1 MFQEKLLPLLISF
14 LLGFLL
20 NSVLYMMP
28 DIVVSKSDLFENIS
42 DDCNADNEKDDDDPH
57 PPELSVFPASK
68 TREPG
73 RGSFYPEE
81 SRDDF
86 LQQEYLRSKDP
97 VLGYDRST
105 EPLHQGQ
112 VSIVLDHH

>member
-42 DDCNADNEKDDDDPH
+42 DDYNADNDVEEALRNELNCPVCSVWML
-57 PPELSVFPASK
+57 PPSPIYQCEDGHVMCYKCYNLN
-68 TREPG
+68 E
-73 RGSFYPEE
+73 
-81 SRDDF
+81 D
-86 LQQEYLRSKDP
+86 
-97 VLGYDRST
+97 
-105 EPLHQGQ
+105 Q
-112 VSIVLDHH
+112 VSLR